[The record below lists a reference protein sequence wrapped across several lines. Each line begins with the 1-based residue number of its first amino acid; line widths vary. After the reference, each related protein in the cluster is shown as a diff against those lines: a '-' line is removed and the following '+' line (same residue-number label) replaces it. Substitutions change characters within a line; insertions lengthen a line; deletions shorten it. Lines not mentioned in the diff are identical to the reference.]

1 LAEVKDMTKGFK
13 ESIKKELIKSLSP
26 EKEISKII
34 LFGSFIHSDKPH
46 DIDIAIFQTSN
57 DKYLELALK
66 YRKLTRKISKKIP
79 LDIIP
84 IRSDVK
90 NTSFFAEIEAGEVI
104 YER

>member
-1 LAEVKDMTKGFK
+1 MTKGFK
-13 ESIKKELIKSLSP
+13 ENIKKELIKSLSP
-26 EKEISKII
+26 EKEIAKII
-34 LFGSFIHSDKPH
+34 LFGSFIHSDQPH

-90 NTSFFAEIEAGEVI
+90 STSFLNEIEAGKVI
-104 YER
+104 YEK

>member
-1 LAEVKDMTKGFK
+1 MTKRFK
-13 ESIKKELIKSLSP
+13 ENIKKELIKSLSP
-26 EKEISKII
+26 EKEIAKII
-34 LFGSFIHSDKPH
+34 LFGSFIHSDEPN

-84 IRSDVK
+84 IRSNVK
-90 NTSFFAEIEAGEVI
+90 NTSFLTEIEAGEVI

>member
-1 LAEVKDMTKGFK
+1 MTKRFK
-13 ESIKKELIKSLSP
+13 ENIKKELIKSLSP
-26 EKEISKII
+26 EKEIAKII
-34 LFGSFIHSDKPH
+34 LFGSFIHSDEPK

-79 LDIIP
+79 LGIIP
-84 IRSDVK
+84 IRSNVK
-90 NTSFFAEIEAGEVI
+90 NTSFLTEIEAGEVI

>member
-1 LAEVKDMTKGFK
+1 MTKEFK
-13 ESIKKELIKSLSP
+13 DNIKKELIKSLSP
-26 EKEISKII
+26 EKEIAKII
-34 LFGSFIHSDKPH
+34 LFGSFIHSDEPH

-79 LDIIP
+79 LDILP
-84 IRSDVK
+84 IRSDAK
-90 NTSFFAEIEAGEVI
+90 NTSFLNEIEAGEVI